1 MGRPCGAWLR
11 PRGGRGLLSLRAQ
24 APRYYDPVTT
34 NQMTLT
40 ANDYQTGALQT
51 AIYPNMANNFIYPT
65 LGLVGEAG
73 EVAEKAKK
81 IIRDGDGT
89 LTPET
94 REKMAME
101 LSDVCWYV
109 AVLAYELDYT
119 LEDIMQMNLD
129 KLASR
134 KERGVLSG
142 SGDNR

>member
-1 MGRPCGAWLR
+1 MAALARWTSGSEFTGDP
-11 PRGGRGLLSLRAQ
+11 S
-24 APRYYDPVTT
+24 RYDDPEFT
-34 NQMTLT
+34 NQMD
-40 ANDYQTGALQT
+40 ANTYQTGALQT
-51 AIYPNMANNFIYPT
+51 AIYPNMSNNFIYPT

-89 LTPET
+89 LTEET
-94 REKMAME
+94 RKKMALE

-119 LEDIMQMNLD
+119 LEEIMQMNLD

-134 KERGVLSG
+134 QQRGVLSG

>member
-1 MGRPCGAWLR
+1 MA
-11 PRGGRGLLSLRAQ
+11 LS
-24 APRYYDPVTT
+24 
-34 NQMTLT
+34 

-51 AIYPNMANNFIYPT
+51 AIYPDQGQNFIYPI
-65 LGLVGEAG
+65 LGLAGESG

-81 IIRDGDGT
+81 IIRDGGGI
-89 LTPET
+89 LTDPD
-94 REKMAME
+94 REKIALE

-119 LEDIMQMNLD
+119 LEEIMQMNLA

-134 KERGVLSG
+134 QQRGVISG

>member
-1 MGRPCGAWLR
+1 MPVRWTSGSEFTLDRPC
-11 PRGGRGLLSLRAQ
+11 
-24 APRYYDPVTT
+24 YTT
-34 NQMTLT
+34 LDTKNQMTP
-40 ANDYQTGALQT
+40 NEYQTGALQT
-51 AIYPNMANNFIYPT
+51 AIYPNMSNNFIYPT

-94 REKMAME
+94 REKMALE

-119 LEDIMQMNLD
+119 LEEVMQMNLD

-134 KERGVLSG
+134 QQRGVLSG

>member
-1 MGRPCGAWLR
+1 MWSVAAPVRLTWASEFTGSG
-11 PRGGRGLLSLRAQ
+11 
-24 APRYYDPVTT
+24 PRYHDPVTT

-73 EVAEKAKK
+73 EVAEKATN
-81 IIRDGDGT
+81 IIRDGDGP

-94 REKMAME
+94 RDKMAME

>member
-1 MGRPCGAWLR
+1 M
-11 PRGGRGLLSLRAQ
+11 
-24 APRYYDPVTT
+24 D
-34 NQMTLT
+34 
-40 ANDYQTGALQT
+40 ANTYQTAALQT
-51 AIYPNMANNFIYPT
+51 AIYPNMSNNFIYPT

-119 LEDIMQMNLD
+119 LEEIMQMNID
-129 KLASR
+129 KLRSR
-134 KERGVLSG
+134 QERGVLSG

>member
-1 MGRPCGAWLR
+1 M
-11 PRGGRGLLSLRAQ
+11 
-24 APRYYDPVTT
+24 D
-34 NQMTLT
+34 
-40 ANDYQTGALQT
+40 ANSYQTAALQT

-89 LTPET
+89 LTPEN

-119 LEDIMQMNLD
+119 LEEVMQMNID

-134 KERGVLSG
+134 QARGVLTG